1 MLATIQSIDLFYFG
15 CHWTKEHVPELYWAR
30 AAYFVQAKVRFPVY
44 SDVSDVSLIAEK
56 RKKKKTIH
64 WAVHAQG

>member
-15 CHWTKEHVPELYWAR
+15 CNWTKEHVPELYWAR

-44 SDVSDVSLIAEK
+44 PDVSDVSLIAEK
-56 RKKKKTIH
+56 RKKKTIH